1 MTVRIEKP
9 ALNLREEINRLDK
22 PTGIAGEAMLR
33 ADTPQEQF
41 NLIGAGRRN
50 VIING
55 DQRIDQRNGGSSLTL
70 NDWAAYA
77 TDRMRF
83 GARPSTGTA
92 TIQQVADA
100 PEGFYHSAK
109 ISRLT
114 GSADANNY
122 YSLLIKIEGNDIAH
136 SGVGTSSAQ
145 DITISFW
152 VKSNLTGTWSVGL
165 QNEAGGGDRRS
176 YNTEYTINSA
186 SVWEYKTVTIPL
198 LQSGV
203 FYYDNR
209 ACFQVNFD
217 LGSGSSYTNT
227 ILNQWQSANIVASAN
242 AVRFFETAGA
252 TWQITGIQLEL
263 GKVATP
269 FEHRS
274 YGEELALCQ
283 RYYHTLRSGIIG
295 VGTSVGS
302 VAFTYSSPVTMR
314 ATPTIAFKD
323 SNDDIRVGDMV
334 AQGHTINTCTIGT
347 TTYSSA
353 ESQSWTIS
361 GTPSAPQSGNLTP
374 YRTYLLEPQYSNH
387 GTFTFSSE
395 L

>member
-22 PTGIAGEAMLR
+22 PSGIAGEAMLR
-33 ADTPQEQF
+33 AETPQEQF

-50 VIING
+50 LLING
-55 DQRIDQRNGGSSLTL
+55 GFQISQRGDYSS
-70 NDWAAYA
+70 A
-77 TDRMRF
+77 TSASTASYYLDRWNMDI
-83 GARPSTGTA
+83 STVTT
-92 TIQQVADA
+92 TIQNNSDADLPNGITVKTAKVAA
-100 PEGFYHSAK
+100 
-109 ISRLT
+109 
-114 GSADANNY
+114 
-122 YSLLIKIEGNDIAH
+122 
-136 SGVGTSSAQ
+136 TSSATGYMQ
-145 DITISFW
+145 IRQKIEVEDWMDNRVYTLSAW
-152 VKSNLTGTWSVGL
+152 VKSNTPYPRLRIES
-165 QNEAGGGDRRS
+165 AGPTLGNIDSEQTHSGS
-176 YNTEYTINSA
+176 GN
-186 SVWEYKTVTIPL
+186 WEYLTMTFT
-198 LQSGV
+198 SG
-203 FYYDNR
+203 NSI
-209 ACFQVNFD
+209 VNFNAGVID
-217 LGSGSSYTNT
+217 WAGNATRAITSGDYFEV
-227 ILNQWQSANIVASAN
+227 AN
-242 AVRFFETAGA
+242 
-252 TWQITGIQLEL
+252 IQLEL

-314 ATPTIAFKD
+314 ATPTIGFKD

-347 TTYSSA
+347 TTYSSV
-353 ESQSWTIS
+353 ESQSWSIS

-387 GTFTFSSE
+387 GTITFSSE